1 MSALRQASP
10 VAAPGAAE
18 LRHGVEPAAD
28 PLSLRDRSGEVPSAA
43 LNVRRLIW
51 IRMIA
56 VPGSA
61 ICLVLAQQIYGLQV
75 SSGRLMMIVGLLV
88 LFNFGAWYRHRAS
101 SSITDRQFF
110 VQLLVDLVALTS
122 ILYYSGGASNPFVFF
137 YLLPMAISAAA
148 LPQRYTWMIT
158 GISAV
163 SYSVL
168 MLWRVE
174 VPEFINL
181 HTRSSIDLHAMGMW
195 VGFLVVSAIIAIFVS
210 AMAVTVRERD
220 HYLAR
225 LRESALRDERVVAVA
240 TLAAGAAHE
249 LSTPL
254 ATMAVVT
261 GEIAREYPAKDWP
274 ALHRDLGILR
284 DQINRCKEALSVIS
298 ASAGVARADSAERLR
313 LDVFLRRTAAE
324 VRRLRPGSIVTVDA
338 PATPGV
344 PPMLIA
350 ERTVRQA
357 LLNILHNA
365 VDVSPTHVRL
375 QYEWTASAVTIGVR
389 DRGGGLKAGPPGSL
403 ERVGVSTKQGGLGL
417 GLFLSQ
423 AAISQAGG
431 TLETVDNDEGGTTVW
446 IRLPVSLI
454 SELRKETTA

>member
-1 MSALRQASP
+1 MTAMRQPSTMAVP
-10 VAAPGAAE
+10 GPAAP
-18 LRHGVEPAAD
+18 RHGSDQPVD
-28 PLSLRDRSGEVPSAA
+28 PPSLRDAPDDIPPAV

-61 ICLVLAQQIYGLQV
+61 ICLVLARQVYGLHI
-75 SSGRLMMIVGLLV
+75 SSERLMMIVGLLV
-88 LFNFGAWYRHRAS
+88 LFNFGVWYRHRAS

-158 GISAV
+158 GISAA
-163 SYSVL
+163 SYTML
-168 MLWRVE
+168 MLFRVE

-220 HYLAR
+220 QYLAR

-261 GEIAREYPAKDWP
+261 GEIAREYPANAWP
-274 ALHRDLGILR
+274 DLHRDLGILR

-298 ASAGVARADSAERLR
+298 ASAGVARAEFAERLR
-313 LDVFLRRTAAE
+313 LDRFLHSAAAE
-324 VRRLRPGSIVTVDA
+324 VRRLRPGSVVTVDA
-338 PATPGV
+338 PSTQGT

-365 VDVSPTHVRL
+365 VDVSPTFVRL
-375 QYEWTASAVTIGVR
+375 QYDWTSSMVTIGVR
-389 DRGGGLKAGPPGSL
+389 DRGGGLRAGPPGSL

-431 TLETVDNDEGGTTVW
+431 SLEAADNDEGGTTVW
-446 IRLPVSLI
+446 IRLPVGLV
-454 SELRKETTA
+454 SEARKETAA

>member
-1 MSALRQASP
+1 MTAAQSASTMAGDSLGRLP
-10 VAAPGAAE
+10 
-18 LRHGVEPAAD
+18 PA
-28 PLSLRDRSGEVPSAA
+28 V

-61 ICLVLAQQIYGLQV
+61 LCLVFAKQVYGLSV
-75 SSGRLMMIVGLLV
+75 PAGRLMMIVGMLV
-88 LFNFGAWYRHRAS
+88 LFNFAVWYRHRTNL
-101 SSITDRQFF
+101 SITDRQIF
-110 VQLLVDLVALTS
+110 VQLLVDLAALTS

-158 GISAV
+158 GISAF
-163 SYSVL
+163 SYTLL

-181 HTRSSIDLHAMGMW
+181 HTRSTMDLHATGMW
-195 VGFLVVSAIIAIFVS
+195 VGFLVVSAIIAVFVS

-220 HYLAR
+220 QYLAR

-261 GEIAREYPAKDWP
+261 GEIAREYPAHTWP
-274 ALHRDLGILR
+274 ELHRDLGILR

-298 ASAGVARADSAERLR
+298 ASAGVARAESAERLG
-313 LDVFLRRTAAE
+313 LDVFLHRTTAE
-324 VRRLRPGSIVTVDA
+324 VRRLRPGCVVTIEA
-338 PATPGV
+338 PTVAGT

-365 VDVSPTHVRL
+365 VDASPGYVRV
-375 QYEWTASAVTIGVR
+375 QYGWTGSELTIAVR

-403 ERVGVSTKQGGLGL
+403 ERVGVSTKRGGLGL

-431 TLETVDNDEGGTTVW
+431 SLEAVNNDEGGTTVW
-446 IRLPVSLI
+446 IRLPVMLV
-454 SELRKETTA
+454 SEARKEVAT